1 MSAHT
6 QNRDTVLNSKT
17 AGVSEGEAQNAA
29 AALIALST
37 DELLNNA
44 QKGEALML
52 GRELHALPTVM
63 ARREELMSKAVA
75 FVERRTT

>member
-44 QKGEALML
+44 QKGEALTL